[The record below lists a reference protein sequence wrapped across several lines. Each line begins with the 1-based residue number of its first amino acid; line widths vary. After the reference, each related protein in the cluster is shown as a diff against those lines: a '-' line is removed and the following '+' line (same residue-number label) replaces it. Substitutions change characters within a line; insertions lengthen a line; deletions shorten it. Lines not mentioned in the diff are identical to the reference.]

1 MLAQLIPPQETDASD
16 GHDASARSATLDAV
30 STPEDAKEPAA
41 HPSTDA
47 AVSSQDAVFASVP
60 TVPSDTARTAA
71 DAPSFPSAPS
81 VDAADAPPFP
91 SVPSSDAAN
100 QASAPSSESRLPSV
114 PDEGAGAP
122 SAPVQVIAATSAP
135 SAPPTKAVH
144 TTPSAPPPPP
154 TDTRLSV
161 TDIAKVQKLSR
172 WASSALDYED
182 VETARAHLR
191 DALHILDSARSPP
204 HVNPT

>member
-1 MLAQLIPPQETDASD
+1 MLAQLIPPQETGASDALDAST
-16 GHDASARSATLDAV
+16 RSATLDAV
-30 STPEDAKEPAA
+30 STPEEAKEPAA

-47 AVSSQDAVFASVP
+47 VVPSQDAVFASVP

-91 SVPSSDAAN
+91 SVPSSDAAH

-114 PDEGAGAP
+114 PDEGGAP